1 MTRTAQMDSLGGGL
15 PKTQHRLRRGAKR
28 NCGGGVAARVPTAHR
43 FPSRRRGRSSRRH
56 EAKRN
61 SGGNH
66 AYAEGYWDAS
76 DRR

>member
-15 PKTQHRLRRGAKR
+15 PKPQDRRHRGAKR
-28 NCGGGVAARVPTAHR
+28 NCGGSLAARVPTAHR
-43 FPSRRRGRSSRRH
+43 FPSRRRGRSSLRRG
-56 EAKRN
+56 AKRN
-61 SGGNH
+61 CGGNY